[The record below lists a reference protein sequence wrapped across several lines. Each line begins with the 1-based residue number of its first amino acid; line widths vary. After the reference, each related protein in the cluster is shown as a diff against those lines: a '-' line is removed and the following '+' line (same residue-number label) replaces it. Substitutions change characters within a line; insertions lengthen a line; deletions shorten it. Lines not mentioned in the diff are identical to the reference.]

1 MANNSLCNN
10 AAAVIKSSLSNTY
23 AQAYSSHYAQAY
35 SQYATTPQGYAISS
49 TYTAASSS
57 GSRTVNVGASSWY
70 QTGNRRCTY
79 KNCTFIGS
87 QKSVETHMMDRH
99 LIFPP
104 GWDKQKKTDSWD
116 ADPSLKGK
124 PVLIQGTTLVLDS
137 PEVLDSWLAERR
149 KRWPSDNRVQ
159 EKKMKQEEAIARG
172 QLSVEELGLFSRK
185 RQRTVGNEP
194 RPPNRG
200 RQRGRG
206 HVRGAVDSGWRGRGR
221 GRGQGSAQPT
231 LVQPPVETD
240 SSSSDTDSNDNGEP
254 EVLSSK
260 VTSSPVVD
268 DTPSLP
274 SKVITPISRPPPKRP
289 LQPTVPAQ
297 PTLLR
302 NLLLPEIRMTV
313 SNLSQAIRFLVQNDF
328 LRNVE
333 LKPREAD
340 EKMIQVI
347 GPSQV
352 QPQVQLSRE

>member
-1 MANNSLCNN
+1 MANNSPYNN
-10 AAAVIKSSLSNTY
+10 AAAAIQSSLSNPY

-35 SQYATTPQGYAISS
+35 STTPQGYAVSS

-57 GSRTVNVGASSWY
+57 SSSRPMNVGASSWY
-70 QTGNRRCTY
+70 QTGNSRCTY
-79 KNCTFIGS
+79 KSCTFTGS

-104 GWDKQKKTDSWD
+104 GWDKQKKTDNWD

-124 PVLIQGTTLVLDS
+124 SVPIQGTTLVLDS

-149 KRWPSDNRVQ
+149 KRWPSDHRVQ
-159 EKKMKQEEAIARG
+159 EKKRKQEEAIARG

-185 RQRTVGNEP
+185 RQRTAGNEP

-206 HVRGAVDSGWRGRGR
+206 HVRGAADSGWRGRGR
-221 GRGQGSAQPT
+221 GRGGAHPAP
-231 LVQPPVETD
+231 VQPRVETD
-240 SSSSDTDSNDNGEP
+240 SSSSDSNSSDNGEP

-260 VTSSPVVD
+260 VTSSPAVD
-268 DTPSLP
+268 HPPALP
-274 SKVITPISRPPPKRP
+274 SKNIVPISRPPPRKP
-289 LQPTVPAQ
+289 LQPTRPSQ

-333 LKPREAD
+333 LKPGEAD

-347 GPSQV
+347 GTDEV
-352 QPQVQLSRE
+352 HPQEQLSTE

>member
-1 MANNSLCNN
+1 MANNSSYNI
-10 AAAVIKSSLSNTY
+10 AAAIKSSLSDTY
-23 AQAYSSHYAQAY
+23 GQAYSSHYAQAY
-35 SQYATTPQGYAISS
+35 ATTSQGYAISS

-57 GSRTVNVGASSWY
+57 SRSRPMNAGASSWY
-70 QTGNRRCTY
+70 QAGNSRCTY
-79 KNCTFIGS
+79 KNCTFTGS

-104 GWDKQKKTDSWD
+104 GWDKQKKTDNWD

-124 PVLIQGTTLVLDS
+124 PVAIQGTTLVLDS

-159 EKKMKQEEAIARG
+159 EKKRKQEEAIARG

-194 RPPNRG
+194 RVPNRG

-206 HVRGAVDSGWRGRGR
+206 HVRGTADSGWRGRG
-221 GRGQGSAQPT
+221 GAHPTPAQP
-231 LVQPPVETD
+231 PAEPD
-240 SSSSDTDSNDNGEP
+240 SSSSDTDSSDNGEP

-268 DTPSLP
+268 DPPSLP
-274 SKVITPISRPPPKRP
+274 SKVIAPISRPPPKRP
-289 LQPTVPAQ
+289 LQPPVPTQ

-302 NLLLPEIRMTV
+302 NLLLPEIRVTV

-333 LKPREAD
+333 LKPGEAD

-347 GPSQV
+347 GTNEV
-352 QPQVQLSRE
+352 QPQEQLSRE